1 MKEHRYKVLRSF
13 FYQGNILFA
22 PQMIARVRTLIGTL
36 GEVLGE
42 ALGEGF
48 TPISIQTL
56 VLTLEVPPR
65 Q

>member
-36 GEVLGE
+36 GEVLDE